1 MVTEYPKM
9 LLIGKPYSLLWFA
22 KFRQFNVINIVNYF
36 KHLTDFSQ
44 LIVDDRV
51 NFNRKDFGNWWFVL
65 TNTYL
70 NNSDFW
76 CYDAI
81 YYIFTNEEDR
91 VDLADQLIIHY
102 WKLIHKIKLGIMV
115 NLWKWIFIT
124 NRPIP
129 KYRVETR

>member
-9 LLIGKPYSLLWFA
+9 LLIGKPYSLLRYA
-22 KFRQFNVINIVNYF
+22 KFRTFNVINIVNYF

-102 WKLIHKIKLGIMV
+102 WKLMHKIKLGIIV
-115 NLWKWIFIT
+115 NLRKWIFIT
-124 NRPIP
+124 NRPVP
-129 KYRVETR
+129 QYWVEKW